1 MTAEYR
7 PQHAARSSPRVPIP
21 TRSGLE
27 VHCAFLVLIAFFI
40 AFRDIWAFQAIL
52 VILLLSVPGVI
63 LLRALRIPG
72 RIVASFPA
80 LVPCGSI
87 VVLLGSGLAVDL
99 IGPLFGLKSPLR
111 TIPVLVGLELCCI
124 LLLAISINA
133 GPDVKIPWRSISKP
147 GYLAWPLAFPLIAA
161 AGAMR
166 LNNGYSNSVA
176 VVALVLCIGILIA
189 SMLFAS
195 RIDKSLLVVI
205 LYSVGLAMMWSY
217 SLRGSLVYGFDIA
230 TEYQRLN
237 QTVAAGVWHFTHHND
252 AYGAMLSVTVM
263 PTELHFLSGLSA
275 PLVLKIVYPMIG
287 ALFPL
292 EIFGLARRV
301 LAPPWAFLAAAFT
314 IAQASFAQEL
324 PALAR
329 QEIALVLFAA
339 LVAVML
345 ASQLARRSQWGLV
358 VLLSLAM
365 VVSHYST
372 TYVAIAL
379 IGLALPLQWVM
390 SWFCDVT
397 RVTGAIALS
406 FVAVLAGA
414 FMWYGPLTR
423 SSSGLE
429 QVAQTVTAQGL
440 DLLPTQN
447 SGESPLAAYFQST
460 QPTMSAT
467 RYEQLVHKQYQLND
481 PAISPLSDAG
491 LPEYTLHNSV
501 PPTSRIKLAIVH
513 GAISLGSLISQELLN
528 FLGAIGALIMVL
540 RRNVSA
546 ATRHIG
552 LLGLATVLFL
562 AVVRL
567 SGTLAAFYNNERA
580 LLQALGVFSVA
591 FCWAMQGLA
600 GLRDRAR
607 VLVLLAG
614 AAFLA
619 VFIANTSG
627 LSNAIL
633 GGGTETNLANSG
645 EDFERFFMTTQELA
659 SADWLSSEVS
669 PGQLV
674 YADEYAQLPLVAVT
688 GISEGVIADV
698 TPLTINQSAWIYA
711 DRTNIVDKRGRVTF
725 DNDRVTYAY
734 PVGFLDT
741 NFDVVYTDGSS
752 EVFYR

>member
-1 MTAEYR
+1 
-7 PQHAARSSPRVPIP
+7 
-21 TRSGLE
+21 
-27 VHCAFLVLIAFFI
+27 
-40 AFRDIWAFQAIL
+40 
-52 VILLLSVPGVI
+52 
-63 LLRALRIPG
+63 
-72 RIVASFPA
+72 
-80 LVPCGSI
+80 
-87 VVLLGSGLAVDL
+87 
-99 IGPLFGLKSPLR
+99 
-111 TIPVLVGLELCCI
+111 
-124 LLLAISINA
+124 
-133 GPDVKIPWRSISKP
+133 
-147 GYLAWPLAFPLIAA
+147 
-161 AGAMR
+161 
-166 LNNGYSNSVA
+166 
-176 VVALVLCIGILIA
+176 
-189 SMLFAS
+189 
-195 RIDKSLLVVI
+195 
-205 LYSVGLAMMWSY
+205 
-217 SLRGSLVYGFDIA
+217 
-230 TEYQRLN
+230 
-237 QTVAAGVWHFTHHND
+237 
-252 AYGAMLSVTVM
+252 
-263 PTELHFLSGLSA
+263 
-275 PLVLKIVYPMIG
+275 
-287 ALFPL
+287 
-292 EIFGLARRV
+292 
-301 LAPPWAFLAAAFT
+301 
-314 IAQASFAQEL
+314 
-324 PALAR
+324 
-329 QEIALVLFAA
+329 
-339 LVAVML
+339 
-345 ASQLARRSQWGLV
+345 
-358 VLLSLAM
+358 
-365 VVSHYST
+365 
-372 TYVAIAL
+372 
-379 IGLALPLQWVM
+379 
-390 SWFCDVT
+390 
-397 RVTGAIALS
+397 
-406 FVAVLAGA
+406 
-414 FMWYGPLTR
+414 MWYGPLTR

>member
-7 PQHAARSSPRVPIP
+7 PQHAVRSPLRIP
-21 TRSGLE
+21 MPSRGGLE
-27 VHCAFLVLIAFFI
+27 VYCAFLVLIAI
-40 AFRDIWAFQAIL
+40 SIVFRGIWVFQALL

-72 RIVASFPA
+72 RTVAYFPA

-87 VVLLGSGLAVDL
+87 VVLLGSGLALDL
-99 IGPLFGLKSPLR
+99 IGPLIGLKNPLR
-111 TIPVLVGLELCCI
+111 TTPVLVCLELCCI
-124 LLLAISINA
+124 LLLALSINA
-133 GPDVKIPWRSISKP
+133 GPDVKIPWRSIPKP
-147 GYLAWPLAFPLIAA
+147 GHLAWPLALPLMAA

-166 LNNGYSNSVA
+166 LNNGHSNSVA
-176 VVALVLCIGILIA
+176 VVVLFLCIGILIA
-189 SMLFAS
+189 SVLFAS
-195 RIDKSLLVVI
+195 RIDETLLAVI

-237 QTVAAGVWHFTHHND
+237 QTIAAGVWHFPHHND

-275 PLVLKIVYPMIG
+275 PLVLKLVYPVIG
-287 ALFPL
+287 ALFPV
-292 EIFGLARRV
+292 EIFCLARRV
-301 LAPPWAFLAAAFT
+301 LARSWAFLAAAFT
-314 IAQASFAQEL
+314 VAQASFAQEL

-345 ASQLARRSQWGLV
+345 ASELARRSQWGLV

-379 IGLALPLQWVM
+379 IGLALPLQWVT
-390 SWFCDVT
+390 SWFRDVA

-406 FVAVLAGA
+406 FVAILAGA
-414 FMWYGPLTR
+414 FIWYGQLTKI
-423 SSSGLE
+423 SSGLE
-429 QVAQTVTAQGL
+429 QVTQAVAAQGL

-467 RYEQLVHKQYQLND
+467 RYEQLVHAQYALNEPSIAPFPD
-481 PAISPLSDAG
+481 ASLS
-491 LPEYTLHNSV
+491 EYALHNSV
-501 PPTSRIKLAIVH
+501 PPTSRVKLAIVH
-513 GAISLGSLISQELLN
+513 SAINLGSLISQELLN
-528 FLGAIGALIMVL
+528 LLGAIGALIMVL
-540 RRNVSA
+540 RRNTSVV
-546 ATRHIG
+546 TRQIG
-552 LLGLATVLFL
+552 LLGLAAALFL
-562 AVVRL
+562 VVVRL
-567 SGTLAAFYNNERA
+567 SGTLAVFYNNERA
-580 LLQALGVFSVA
+580 LLQALGIFSIA

-600 GLRDRAR
+600 NLRDLAR
-607 VLVLLAG
+607 VVVLLAG
-614 AAFLA
+614 AALLA
-619 VFIANTSG
+619 VFITNTSG

-645 EDFERFFMTTQELA
+645 EDFERFLMTTPELA
-659 SADWLSSEVS
+659 SADWLGSEVR

-674 YADEYAQLPLVAVT
+674 YADRYAQLPLVAMT
-688 GISEGVIADV
+688 GISQSVIADV

-711 DRTNIVDKRGRVTF
+711 DSANVVDKRGRVIF
-725 DNDRVTYAY
+725 DNDVVTYIY
-734 PVGFLDT
+734 PIDFLDA

-752 EVFYR
+752 EVFHR